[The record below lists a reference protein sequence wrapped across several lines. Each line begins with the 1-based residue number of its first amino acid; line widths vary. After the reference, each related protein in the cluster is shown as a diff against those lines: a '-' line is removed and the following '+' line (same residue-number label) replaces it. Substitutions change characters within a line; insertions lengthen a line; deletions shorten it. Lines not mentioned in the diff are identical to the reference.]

1 MMLYHKL
8 STKCISRPRRAQAMV
23 EFAIV
28 LPVLMLVLVG
38 IFEAA
43 RMVFTYAAV
52 TNASREASRY
62 ASAYGLGDNSVEK
75 YKDCQ
80 SIRSWAK
87 RSAYF
92 LNLSDVNIQIQYLRP
107 QKDVNNNDV
116 VVSGV
121 LSETLLGFEC
131 DQGSGADPQVF
142 VESGDRVQVTVTGV
156 YSPLIKL
163 IPFPTRTFTSTSAR
177 TIIGVFELEWV
188 TSTPTPVGWSPS
200 STATRTATATGTA
213 TEIPLPSSTSEF
225 VFTLTTGPTATITST
240 GTETYTPTI
249 TSTSTET
256 YTPTLTFTPTST
268 STPVPGCGNLSAS
281 GLSIS
286 GNLMSLTITNPHDPI
301 TLASIQLVWNAVN
314 GGPAGKPLIW
324 QSATVAGQ
332 SWFVVNDSGN
342 YTSAPASTVTIPGN
356 NQTSTI
362 FVAFDKPYN
371 NAPVNATS
379 LTINF
384 STIDCSSIT
393 RTR

>member
-1 MMLYHKL
+1 MMLYHKR
-8 STKCISRPRRAQAMV
+8 STKYISGPQRAQAMV

-28 LPVLMLVLVG
+28 LPVLMLILVG

-62 ASAYGLGDNSVEK
+62 ASAYGLGDTSPPVEK
-75 YKDCQ
+75 YKDCV
-80 SIRSWAK
+80 SIRDWAK

-92 LNLSDVNIQIQYLRP
+92 LNISNANIQIQYLRP
-107 QKDVNNNDV
+107 QKDANNNDV
-116 VVSGV
+116 VDVNGD
-121 LSETLLGFEC
+121 LSETLISAVC
-131 DQGSGADPQVF
+131 DPSVS
-142 VESGDRVQVTVTGV
+142 VKSGDRVQVTVSGV
-156 YSPLIKL
+156 YRPLIKL
-163 IPFPTRTFTSTSAR
+163 IPFPIRTFTSTSVR
-177 TIIGVFELEWV
+177 TIMGVFELGWA
-188 TSTPTPVGWSPS
+188 TITPTPIGWSPPP
-200 STATRTATATGTA
+200 TATRTATGTA
-213 TEIPLPSSTSEF
+213 TDTPTPSATSEF
-225 VFTLTTGPTATITST
+225 VYTLTTGPTATITST

-268 STPVPGCGNLSAS
+268 STPEPGCGNLSAS
-281 GLSIS
+281 GLSLS
-286 GNLMSLTITNPHDPI
+286 GNLLSMTITNPHDAI
-301 TLASIQLVWNAVN
+301 TLASLQLVWNAVN
-314 GGPAGKPLIW
+314 GGPSGKPLAW

-332 SWFVVNDSGN
+332 SWFVVNNSGN
-342 YTSAPASTVTIPGN
+342 YTSAPDSTVTIPGN

-362 FVAFDKPYN
+362 IIAFDKPYN
-371 NAPVNATS
+371 NAPVNGTT

>member
-1 MMLYHKL
+1 MMLNHKR
-8 STKCISRPRRAQAMV
+8 STKPISRPRRAQAMV

-28 LPVLMLVLVG
+28 LPVLMLMLVG

-62 ASAYGLGDNSVEK
+62 ASAYGLGDNNVEK

-80 SIRSWAK
+80 SIRSWAR

-92 LNLSDVNIQIQYLRP
+92 LNLSDANIRIQYLRP
-107 QKDVNNNDV
+107 QKDANDNDV

-121 LSETLLGFEC
+121 LSETLLGYEC
-131 DQGSGADPQVF
+131 DQGSGPDPQVF
-142 VESGDRVQVTVTGV
+142 VESGDRIQVTVTGA
-156 YSPLIKL
+156 YRPLITL
-163 IPFPTRTFTSTSAR
+163 IPFPARTFTSSSAR
-177 TIIGVFELEWV
+177 TVLGVFELGV
-188 TSTPTPVGWSPS
+188 ATSTPLPPGWTPPPTV
-200 STATRTATATGTA
+200 TRTATGTA
-213 TEIPLPSSTSEF
+213 TETPLPSSTSEF
-225 VFTLTTGPTATITST
+225 VYTLTTGPTATITST
-240 GTETYTPTI
+240 GTETLTPTI

-256 YTPTLTFTPTST
+256 FTPTLTFTPTST
-268 STPVPGCGNLSAS
+268 STPEPGCGNLSAS
-281 GLSIS
+281 ALSIN
-286 GNLMSLTITNPHDPI
+286 GNLMSMTITNPHDAI
-301 TLASIQLVWNAVN
+301 TLASLQLVWNAVN
-314 GGPAGKPLIW
+314 GGPGGKPLLW

-332 SWFVVNDSGN
+332 SWFVVDSSGN
-342 YTSAPASTVTIPGN
+342 YTSAPGSTVTIPGN

-362 FVAFDKPYN
+362 IIAFDKPYQ
-371 NAPVNATS
+371 NAPVNGTT